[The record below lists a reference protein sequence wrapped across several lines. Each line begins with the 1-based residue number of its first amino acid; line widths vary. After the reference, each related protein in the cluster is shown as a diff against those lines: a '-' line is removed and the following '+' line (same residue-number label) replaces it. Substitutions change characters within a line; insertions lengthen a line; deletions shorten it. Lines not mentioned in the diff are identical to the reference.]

1 MAVQDPFVHLHNHTE
16 FSLLDGANRIKDMV
30 GHAKGMGMDALA
42 ITDHGVMFGAMTFYR
57 SCVQAGIKPI
67 IGMEA
72 YVAPLGVDKK
82 ETAEERENCHL
93 LLLAASNEGY
103 KNLCKLHSMAA
114 LQHFYRKPRIDRDLL
129 KDHAK
134 GLIGTSACLAS
145 DICQAIMK
153 HGIDRARDLAAEY
166 REIFDE
172 GHFFIELQD
181 HAGLQR
187 GALPD
192 SDIEVDV
199 NEHLIRLARELKL
212 PLVATNDAH
221 YLRRE
226 DASAH
231 EVLLCI
237 GTNTMLKERQTK
249 KTLGFEVDE
258 FYLKTHE
265 EMVEIFGNI
274 PEALENTRRIAEMC
288 NVTLE
293 KSTSVL
299 PEADLPAGKDAATYL
314 KELSE
319 AGLERRGMH
328 ASPEAQ
334 ERLKFELEVIGQTGF
349 DSYFLIVK
357 ECTDYAREEKIA
369 FGVRGSGAGSLVLYC
384 LGITDV
390 DPIHYDLTFERFLN
404 PARISMPDIDI
415 DIEDARRDDIV
426 KFVSEKYGK
435 ENTAQIITFGTLG
448 AKNAI
453 RDTCR
458 VMGLTPGDADR
469 ICKTI
474 PGDLKIT
481 IENAIKN
488 SADLRK
494 LLDQEPRYKQAVE
507 TAKRIEGISR
517 NPGVHAAGV
526 VVSKEP
532 LYNYIPLYKGQDNQ
546 AITGF
551 DMASLDALGMLKL
564 DFLGLSNLTV
574 VTRAIELIKDSV
586 GAVGLFATSDDIAEQ
601 HPVING
607 TQAIP
612 LDDEKTFDMLSKAE
626 TVGVFQLESA
636 GMRRYI
642 SQVEPRSVLELAAMV
657 ALYRPGPMEHITTYA
672 RRKHGKEPIRY
683 IHERVEKILE
693 ETYGVIVFQD
703 QVLKIVQ
710 ALAGFSLGEADI
722 LRKAISK
729 KDSEILNQSKDE
741 FVQKCENN
749 QIERST
755 AERIWREL
763 EPFAG
768 YAFNKAHSVCY
779 ALLAYYTAYLKA
791 NYTTEY
797 MAALLS
803 AYSDKEDRLIIF
815 LAECRK
821 MGVQVLPP
829 DVNRSHAD
837 FIIETVGNKRAIRF
851 GMTAIKQVGNSIIR
865 AIIEERNV
873 VDQPSE
879 GEVATPATDVEPGHP
894 PSPYTHLFEF
904 AERLKPRGLTR
915 SALESLIK
923 AGAFDQVGRSPGEA
937 LERHRSALVESAGA
951 AMIHADRATRMNA
964 AQDSLFEDDPELNT
978 KSFSVLQADD
988 PWTRFEMLH
997 KEKEAVG
1004 IFVTEHPCA
1013 EYTKAIS
1020 VLASHSTDQIPELKA
1035 GQTVTLAGVI
1045 TSRQLRQGSSG
1056 TYFCIVTLEDLH
1068 GSCSMFA
1075 NSKILERFGDLLS
1088 EDMRVVVRGK
1098 VRHRTLRSDEVV
1110 SEINIDHMEDLTVAG
1125 KPYLPEGEDDIP
1137 YLVVELDQATEVEVQ
1152 ALYSLLVEHP
1162 GAADVFFKIGV
1173 GEQHKTVSIPLSV
1186 SADSKLVAAIQ
1197 NLSPANW
1204 KAEVVDASGVVAQE
1218 EKSAH
1223 YVS

>member
-1 MAVQDPFVHLHNHTE
+1 M
-16 FSLLDGANRIKDMV
+16 DGANRIKDMV
-30 GHAKGMGMDALA
+30 SHAKGMGMDALA
-42 ITDHGVMFGAMTFYR
+42 ITDHGVMFGAMSFYS
-57 SCVQAGIKPI
+57 SCVSAGIKPI

-72 YVAPLGVDKK
+72 YVAPLGVHKK
-82 ETAEERENCHL
+82 ETPEERENCHL
-93 LLLAASNEGY
+93 LLLAANNEGY

-129 KDHAK
+129 RDHAK

-187 GALPD
+187 GQLPD

-199 NEHLIRLARELKL
+199 NDHLIRLARELKL

-237 GTNTMLKERQTK
+237 GTNTMLKERQHK

-265 EMVEIFGNI
+265 EMVEIFGHI
-274 PEALENTRRIAEMC
+274 PEALENTRVIAEMC

-299 PEADLPAGKDAATYL
+299 PEADLPTGKDAATYL

-319 AGLERRGMH
+319 AGLERRGMLDN
-328 ASPEAQ
+328 PEAQ
-334 ERLKFELEVIGQTGF
+334 DRLKFELEVIGQTGF

-390 DPIHYDLTFERFLN
+390 DPLYYDLTFERFLN

-494 LLDQEPRYKQAVE
+494 LLDQEPTYKQVVE

-532 LYNYIPLYKGQDNQ
+532 LYNYIPLYRGQENQ

-574 VTRAIELIKDSV
+574 VTRAIELIRDSV
-586 GAVGLFATSDDIAEQ
+586 GAVGLFGESSDLAEQ
-601 HPVING
+601 HPAILG
-607 TQAIP
+607 TQSIP

-693 ETYGVIVFQD
+693 ETFGVIVFQD

-729 KDSEILNQSKDE
+729 KDSAILNQSKDE
-741 FVQKCENN
+741 FVQKCEANE
-749 QIERST
+749 IERST
-755 AERIWREL
+755 AERIWSEL

-815 LAECRK
+815 LAECRR
-821 MGVQVLPP
+821 MGVEVLPP

-837 FIIETVGNKRAIRF
+837 FIIETVGKRRAIRF

-865 AIIEERNV
+865 AIIEERNTV
-873 VDQPSE
+873 EEPKDGQEASAAPESQ
-879 GEVATPATDVEPGHP
+879 EPGMP
-894 PSPYTHLFEF
+894 PTPYTHLFEF
-904 AERLKPRGLTR
+904 AARLKPRGLTK

-923 AGAFDQVGRSPGEA
+923 AGAFDQVGRSTGEA
-937 LERHRSALVESAGA
+937 LERHRSALAEAAGA
-951 AMIHADRATRMNA
+951 AMIYADHESRMNA
-964 AQDSLFEDDPELNT
+964 AQDSLFEDDADLKAQT
-978 KSFSVLQADD
+978 FRVLQADE

-1013 EYTKAIS
+1013 EYSKAMS
-1020 VLASHSTDQIPELKA
+1020 MLSSHTTDQIPDLKS
-1035 GQTVTLAGVI
+1035 GQVVTVAGVI
-1045 TSRQLRQGSSG
+1045 TSRQLRQGSAG
-1056 TYFCIVTLEDLH
+1056 TYFCNVTIEDLH
-1068 GSCSMFA
+1068 GSCSLFA
-1075 NSKILERFGDLLS
+1075 RSQILERFGDLLS
-1088 EDMRVVVRGK
+1088 EDKRVVVRGK
-1098 VRHRTLRSDEVV
+1098 VRHRTFRSDEVV
-1110 SEINIDHMEDLTVAG
+1110 SEINIDHMEDLTIAG
-1125 KPYLPEGEDDIP
+1125 KAYLPEGDDDIP
-1137 YLVVELDQATEVEVQ
+1137 YLVVELDQATEVEVES
-1152 ALYSLLVEHP
+1152 LYNLLVEHP

-1173 GEQHKTVSIPLSV
+1173 GEQHKTLSIPLSV
-1186 SADSKLVAAIQ
+1186 SADSKLLSAIK
-1197 NLSPANW
+1197 NLSSSQW
-1204 KAEVVDASGVVAQE
+1204 KAEIVDTSGTAKQE